1 MELIAIAFNWLAT
14 IVFILTLIVAGLLIL
29 RVILNWAGVNPF
41 GRVSYHLTHLTEP
54 LVRPMRQQLGGQF
67 LRYDLLPLVL
77 GIMILFVGLFVSSI
91 LQQFGSVL
99 YAITGNIVTGQ
110 VASGAMLG
118 ALIIL
123 LSLLYVAAIFLRWML
138 PILGVGYSNSFLRFT
153 HAITEPLL
161 KPLRRI
167 FVIRM
172 IDLSPMVAMLLVQ
185 FVAHILASALA

>member
-1 MELIAIAFNWLAT
+1 MELIALAFNWIAYL
-14 IVFILTLIVAGLLIL
+14 ILIATLIVAGLLIL

-41 GRVSYHLTHLTEP
+41 GRISYHLTHLTEP
-54 LVRPMRQQLGGQF
+54 LVRPMRHQLGGQF

-99 YAITGNIVTGQ
+99 YAIAGNFVTGK

-138 PILGVGYSNSFLRFT
+138 PILGVGYSNKFLRFT
-153 HAITEPLL
+153 YTITEPLL
-161 KPLRRI
+161 KPLRRV